1 MLMSRD
7 FPHGHSEIM
16 IVTSFGSLLVV
27 LVLIAE
33 TTAYM
38 ASPEPDILSSPSPSP
53 GTTHGAAG
61 RPKMSPVWDFRVRV
75 SENKMSACEV
85 IRIQLVCWR
94 MFAPPNFL
102 ASTKFQFKGS
112 LEGISPCS
120 I

>member
-27 LVLIAE
+27 VVLIAE
-33 TTAYM
+33 TTVYM
-38 ASPEPDILSSPSPSP
+38 ALPEPDVPSSPSPSP

-61 RPKMSPVWDFRVRV
+61 RPKMSPVWDFRFRVRV

-94 MFAPPNFL
+94 MFAFPPL
-102 ASTKFQFKGS
+102 PPPELPGKYQ
-112 LEGISPCS
+112 IP